1 MAKIIKVTAPG
12 SQAEAGSVP
21 VDQASQEVLQG
32 VYEGRV
38 RNQSGLV
45 IVEKTVYVPD
55 SWEVP
60 TASNDKELE
69 VRDEGPGEP
78 QSDAVVESAT
88 GIDPHQEKDAEGSG
102 DADATLPHLGDELKT
117 EVDNTKSATPP
128 PFGATGPTS

>member
-12 SQAEAGSVP
+12 SRAEAGSVP

-45 IVEKTVYVPD
+45 IIEKTVYVPEN
-55 SWEVP
+55 WQVP

-69 VRDEGPGEP
+69 VRDEGSGEP

-88 GIDPHQEKDAEGSG
+88 GIDPNPDQNN
-102 DADATLPHLGDELKT
+102 PHLGDDLKT
-117 EVDNTKSATPP
+117 EVDNTQPVTPP